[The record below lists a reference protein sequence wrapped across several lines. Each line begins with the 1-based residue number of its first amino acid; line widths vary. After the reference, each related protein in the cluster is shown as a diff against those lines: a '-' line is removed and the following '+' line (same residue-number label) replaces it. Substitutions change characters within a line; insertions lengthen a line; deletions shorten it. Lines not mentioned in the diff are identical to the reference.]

1 MGYFAQAHEALNP
14 EQTVLDAVLDRHPLT
29 PGDARDHLAQYLF
42 RGDDVWKR
50 VGSLSGGERG
60 RLALALL
67 ALEGA
72 NFLLLDEPTNHLD
85 IPAQEVLQ
93 EGLERFEGTLLL
105 VSHDRY
111 LIDQLATQIWEIQSG
126 NLRVFE
132 GTYQEFL
139 AERERQAQ
147 GIKESATLA
156 RSQAQLAVR
165 AVSATGK
172 EARKR
177 AQAVAALEERIAATE
192 ALLAEYERQ
201 LQEESEAQRYE
212 EVRRLSDAYSTT
224 QSDLDALLEEWVA
237 LAAE

>member
-1 MGYFAQAHEALNP
+1 VGYFAQAHEALDH
-14 EQTVLDAVLDRHPLT
+14 EQTVLDAVLDRHSLT

-50 VGSLSGGERG
+50 VGALSGGERG

-93 EGLERFEGTLLL
+93 ESLDQFEGTLLL

-111 LIDQLATQIWEIQSG
+111 LIDQLASQIWEIRDG
-126 NLRVFE
+126 ALHVFQ
-132 GTYQEFL
+132 GSYQEFL
-139 AERERQAQ
+139 QDREQRAQEVRESAAQARQAQ
-147 GIKESATLA
+147 QSA
-156 RSQAQLAVR
+156 R
-165 AVSATGK
+165 ATTTADGK
-172 EARKR
+172 VARKR
-177 AQAVAALEERIAATE
+177 AQAITSLEERIAATE
-192 ALLAEYERQ
+192 ALLADYERR
-201 LQEESEAQRYE
+201 LQEESEAQQYE
-212 EVRRLSDAYSTT
+212 EVRRLAEEYSATRST
-224 QSDLDALLEEWVA
+224 LEVLMEEWVA